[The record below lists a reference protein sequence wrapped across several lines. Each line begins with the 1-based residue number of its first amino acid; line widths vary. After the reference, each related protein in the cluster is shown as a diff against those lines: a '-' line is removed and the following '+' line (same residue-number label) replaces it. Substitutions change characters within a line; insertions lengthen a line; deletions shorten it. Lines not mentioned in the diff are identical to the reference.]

1 MYIDKSVLDNVNS
14 AVPMRNGVP
23 FYEEKDGV
31 FYVTTDNAKAW
42 GGLIMGTPGT
52 TSIQHIQLLT
62 LAKEL
67 GLKTSMYTIGEKLQS
82 DTLYYVTNLSNYQL
96 IITDISINGG
106 IIWEPQYQKVIQE
119 A

>member
-1 MYIDKSVLDNVNS
+1 
-14 AVPMRNGVP
+14 
-23 FYEEKDGV
+23 
-31 FYVTTDNAKAW
+31 
-42 GGLIMGTPGT
+42 
-52 TSIQHIQLLT
+52 